1 MINIAGK
8 QLIPAVVRYTTVL
21 AQSLSAVKTA
31 CPEADNS
38 PDRTSSEVSD
48 LLRHEGCPRE
58 A

>member
-8 QLIPAVVRYTTVL
+8 QLIPAVVRYTTDL
-21 AQSLSAVKTA
+21 AQSLSAVKAA

-38 PDRTSSEVSD
+38 SRQSFIEVSD
-48 LLRHEGCPRE
+48 LLSDMALP